1 MATCRILF
9 VRHGETVWNREG
21 RCQGSSDIPLSE
33 IGLEQ
38 AEALA
43 AALARETV
51 AAVYS
56 SDLARARRTAD
67 AIAIRHRLS
76 VTTEARLRE
85 LNQGKLEGQSLK
97 EMLAGQPELLKKW
110 MTEPADV
117 CMPGGESMRTMQAR
131 AGRALDEIIRRHP
144 DQTVVIVGHGLC
156 TRSLLCR
163 ALEIDLNR
171 FRIFRLDNA
180 SISETESNARGTVL
194 VRVNDTH
201 HLGRKP

>member
-1 MATCRILF
+1 MSTRVIF

-43 AALARETV
+43 AVLGRETV
-51 AAVYS
+51 AAIYS
-56 SDLARARRTAD
+56 SDLIRARQTAD
-67 AIAIRHRLS
+67 AIAGRHRLP
-76 VTTEARLRE
+76 VTTDARLRE
-85 LNQGKLEGQSLK
+85 LNQGELEGRSLK
-97 EMLAGQPELLKKW
+97 EMLAGQPDLLKRW
-110 MTEPADV
+110 MDEPADV
-117 CMPGGESMRTMQAR
+117 CMPGGESLRAMQAR
-131 AGRALDEIIRRHP
+131 AGRALEEIIRRHP
-144 DQTVVIVGHGLC
+144 DQTVIVVGHGLC

-163 ALEIDLNR
+163 MLEIDLNR

-180 SISETESNARGTVL
+180 SISETECNARGIVL

-201 HLGRKP
+201 HLGRKT